1 MHRRQRANPV
11 YVDMVKSGI
20 WGLELADGGLGV
32 DLDFG
37 TLTHQAYARPVLN
50 VLVHAG
56 PDILGGDEALHIAV
70 SCTAWHKCHNNHE
83 PILFDLL
90 VQLQQ

>member
-1 MHRRQRANPV
+1 
-11 YVDMVKSGI
+11 MVKSGI

-56 PDILGGDEALHIAV
+56 PDILGGDEALH
-70 SCTAWHKCHNNHE
+70 SW
-83 PILFDLL
+83 
-90 VQLQQ
+90 QLHCLAQMSQQSRANSV

>member
-20 WGLELADGGLGV
+20 WRLELVDGGLGV

-37 TLTHQAYARPVLN
+37 TLTRQAYARPVLN

-56 PDILGGDEALHIAV
+56 PDVLGGR
-70 SCTAWHKCHNNHE
+70 
-83 PILFDLL
+83 
-90 VQLQQ
+90 